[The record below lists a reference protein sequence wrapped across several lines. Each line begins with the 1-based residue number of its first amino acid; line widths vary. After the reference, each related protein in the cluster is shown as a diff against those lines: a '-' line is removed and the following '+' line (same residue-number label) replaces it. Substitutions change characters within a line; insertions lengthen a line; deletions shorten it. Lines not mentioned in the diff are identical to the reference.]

1 MARRGPR
8 PAARDPLAMGGVS
21 GKRAQ
26 AVPPAGGIGQRRLTL
41 LAVYFAERLL
51 FLGVNI
57 VMPLRLAS
65 AGDIANAEIGL
76 FYALLLVGYHGSPLF
91 YSLLGRYATREQ
103 ILILA
108 VALELAALLLIIG
121 GAVDNRLYRL
131 ALLAG
136 LGAGGVSAML
146 NGLLAARGPR
156 AAAEKR
162 WGLAPLADPCRP
174 LLYTAAFLAPCCGWL
189 PIGDYRTFIILVAAV
204 LLVLLWNFY
213 RLGAPASATSPG
225 EALPAGHNAAL
236 PPADGKGLDRRFLT
250 LWLATCGVWSSGA
263 VLYVILPSI
272 DTHLFGK
279 DDINYWF
286 SWYAVNMA
294 ALTLLERKGYH
305 RRAGGSAMTGLL
317 LMAAA
322 IIIIVCATGQ
332 VSLLLLAVAIQ
343 TAGSH
348 IAFGYLYQQALN
360 VCYRGRMMLYL
371 SLLSLAGALGE
382 GGALAVYWLTGNA
395 RFTLLLILLLL
406 LLGVVILRLRR

>member
-1 MARRGPR
+1 
-8 PAARDPLAMGGVS
+8 MGGVS

-146 NGLLAARGPR
+146 NGLLAASGGGKTLGPGPLSR
-156 AAAEKR
+156 SLPAAALHR
-162 WGLAPLADPCRP
+162 R
-174 LLYTAAFLAPCCGWL
+174 L
-189 PIGDYRTFIILVAAV
+189 PGAV
-204 LLVLLWNFY
+204 
-213 RLGAPASATSPG
+213 
-225 EALPAGHNAAL
+225 
-236 PPADGKGLDRRFLT
+236 
-250 LWLATCGVWSSGA
+250 LWLAADRRLSDV
-263 VLYVILPSI
+263 Y
-272 DTHLFGK
+272 HFGGGR
-279 DDINYWF
+279 
-286 SWYAVNMA
+286 A
-294 ALTLLERKGYH
+294 AGLTVEFLSPG
-305 RRAGGSAMTGLL
+305 RAGVGNLAGRGLTRRVQRG
-317 LMAAA
+317 AAA
-322 IIIIVCATGQ
+322 C
-332 VSLLLLAVAIQ
+332 
-343 TAGSH
+343 
-348 IAFGYLYQQALN
+348 
-360 VCYRGRMMLYL
+360 GR
-371 SLLSLAGALGE
+371 
-382 GGALAVYWLTGNA
+382 
-395 RFTLLLILLLL
+395 
-406 LLGVVILRLRR
+406 